1 MRRFPTAALTLLL
14 SLPIACGG
22 GGGDSAPGTVEGAV
36 EPCNQGAPAFDV
48 WYARF
53 APNMRRTITAQV
65 NTRDAKTAA
74 EFRLALACQGEIVA
88 EEIGGSICSDDPPQR
103 KDGDRPECP
112 FIAIDVDEL
121 DFENDTDGFV
131 ECYAEIGITQALD
144 IGTGGCADPTIAGYR
159 LRMEI
164 DAVAIALDIAADNCR
179 DDESCL
185 QSMFGFD
192 SAE

>member
-1 MRRFPTAALTLLL
+1 MRRLSIVVLTLFLT
-14 SLPIACGG
+14 LPIACGG
-22 GGGDSAPGTVEGAV
+22 GGSDSAPGTVEGAV
-36 EPCNQGAPAFDV
+36 QPCNQGTPAFDV

-65 NTRDAKTAA
+65 DTRGSSTAA

-88 EEIGGSICSDDPPQR
+88 EEIGGSICSYDPPQR

-112 FIAIDVDEL
+112 LISIDVEDL
-121 DFENDTDGFV
+121 DFENDPDGFV
-131 ECYAEIGITQALD
+131 ECYAEIGITEALD
-144 IGTGGCADPTIAGYR
+144 IGTGGCADPAVAEYN

-164 DAVAIALDIAADNCR
+164 DTVAIALDLAADNCR

-185 QSMFGFD
+185 ESMFGFD
-192 SAE
+192 PAD